1 MNNNKFR
8 IGIAMAGAVSAGAY
22 TAGVIDYLLEALE
35 RWEQAKKKNRELG
48 PSHKDYDHS
57 VPMHDVVI
65 DVLGGASAGGMTA
78 AITSLAMFEGM
89 NPVRQPADGQTGN
102 RLYDSWVNLNDGS
115 GPRPEMVTFSQMLLN
130 DDITD
135 GNIPS
140 LLNSVPVDAIA
151 EKAKNIQVNKQPG
164 DPSWPNYISKDLEV
178 ILTICTLRGVP
189 IEINFGSAESDEFN
203 KETDPVPA
211 FKMYLHK
218 GIAHFTINPN
228 NHAEHLFHLDPNLEA
243 SRNQLMECAKATGA
257 FPVGLRS
264 RYMSTPRSYI
274 KAHLKRMFGENININ
289 WEAIPEN
296 FDFTAV
302 DGGTINN
309 EPFGEVLRVL
319 EERNE
324 ADLAGEETTAERG
337 LEYFPFKNYAI
348 LMIDPFPSFEEN
360 IDEAMKKE
368 LSSVVDVVPQLL
380 GALRRQAMLKESE
393 LSKGFTKEHTRAMI
407 FPVRRKKVTE
417 DGVEKE
423 VKEKYA
429 IACGSLGGFGG
440 FFSKKFRVHDFF
452 LGRKNCQS
460 FLRKHFT
467 ISAKDAFVMAGDQIL
482 SVECPIFEGWAKNS
496 PVYRRFAYTKGGM
509 DFLPII
515 PDLRIAN
522 ANSHKDEENG
532 TLPDPEFEK
541 ITYAELRT
549 LRGPIQ
555 SRIRKVLFSLV
566 KYLVFPSD
574 HPAVSKE
581 EKRFNRRVR
590 QLVHWRLNNGIS
602 LRLVLWAL
610 LIFVALFFVIL
621 IPITIVVLICLY
633 FIIASTLAG
642 RIFQIVVADFKRR
655 GLI

>member
-482 SVECPIFEGWAKNS
+482 SVECPIFEGWAKKQ
-496 PVYRRFAYTKGGM
+496 PG
-509 DFLPII
+509 
-515 PDLRIAN
+515 
-522 ANSHKDEENG
+522 
-532 TLPDPEFEK
+532 
-541 ITYAELRT
+541 
-549 LRGPIQ
+549 
-555 SRIRKVLFSLV
+555 
-566 KYLVFPSD
+566 
-574 HPAVSKE
+574 VSS
-581 EKRFNRRVR
+581 VC
-590 QLVHWRLNNGIS
+590 VH
-602 LRLVLWAL
+602 
-610 LIFVALFFVIL
+610 
-621 IPITIVVLICLY
+621 
-633 FIIASTLAG
+633 
-642 RIFQIVVADFKRR
+642 KRR
-655 GLI
+655 YGFPAHHSRSAHRECQLA

>member
-22 TAGVIDYLLEALE
+22 TAGVMDYLLETLE

-48 PSHKDYDHS
+48 AGHKDYDNS

-65 DVLGGASAGGMTA
+65 EVLGGASAGGMTA
-78 AITSLAMFEGM
+78 AITSLAMFEGV
-89 NPVRQPADGQTGN
+89 NPVRKPADNHSGN
-102 RLYDSWVNLNDGS
+102 KLYDSWVNLNDG
-115 GPRPEMVTFSQMLLN
+115 GGKRADQVTFSQMLLN
-130 DDITD
+130 DDIV
-135 GNIPS
+135 NNSIPS
-140 LLNSVPVDAIA
+140 LLNSNPIDAIA
-151 EKAKNIQVNKQPG
+151 DKAKSIQVNKKPG
-164 DPSWPNYISKDLEV
+164 DPSWPSYVSKDLEV

-189 IEINFGSAESDEFN
+189 IEINFGSADNGENNQEA
-203 KETDPVPA
+203 DPVPA

-218 GIAHFTINPN
+218 GIAHFTINPEAN
-228 NHAEHLFHLDPNLEA
+228 ADHLFKLDPESEA
-243 SRNQLMECAKATGA
+243 SRTQLMECAKATGA
-257 FPVGLRS
+257 FPIGLRS
-264 RYMSTPRSYI
+264 RYMNTPRNYI
-274 KAHLKRMFGENININ
+274 KAHLQRMFGKDININ
-289 WEAIPEN
+289 WDIIPEK

-324 ADLAGEETTAERG
+324 ADLAEEEVAVDRG
-337 LEYFPFKNYAI
+337 VDYFPFKNYAI

-360 IDEAMKKE
+360 TDEALKTE
-368 LSSVVDVVPQLL
+368 LNSVLDIGTQLI

-407 FPVRRKKVTE
+407 FPVRRRKVVE

-460 FLRKHFT
+460 FLRKHFA
-467 ISAKDAFVMAGDQIL
+467 ISAKDAFVMAGDQVV
-482 SVECPIFEGWAKNS
+482 SVECPIFEGWS
-496 PVYRRFAYTKGGM
+496 PYSAAYRRFVYTKDGM

-515 PDLRIAN
+515 PDLRIVN
-522 ANSHKDEENG
+522 ANSHKEEENG

-541 ITYAELRT
+541 ITYKELRT

-555 SRIRKVLFSLV
+555 SRIRKVLFTMLKSLI
-566 KYLVFPSD
+566 FPSD
-574 HPAVSKE
+574 HPTMSKS
-581 EKRFNRRVR
+581 EKQFNRRVR
-590 QLVHWRLNNGIS
+590 SLVQWRLNNGWP
-602 LRLVLWAL
+602 LRIAYIILLVVIAL
-610 LIFVALFFVIL
+610 SFIVV
-621 IPITIVVLICLY
+621 IPITLIVMISAYYLI
-633 FIIASTLAG
+633 ANALAN
-642 RIFQIVVADFKRR
+642 RIFHTVVADFKRR

>member
-1 MNNNKFR
+1 MTNQKFR

-22 TAGVIDYLLEALE
+22 TAGVIDYLLETLE
-35 RWEQAKKKNRELG
+35 RWEHAKKKNRELG
-48 PSHKDYDHS
+48 PDHKDYDHS
-57 VPMHDVVI
+57 VPMHDVII

-78 AITSLAMFEGM
+78 AITSLAMFEGI
-89 NPVRQPADGQTGN
+89 NPVRKPVEGLTGN
-102 RLYDSWVNLNDGS
+102 RLYDSWVNLNDGN
-115 GPRPEMVTFSQMLLN
+115 GPRADMVTFSQMLLN

-140 LLNSVPVDAIA
+140 LLNSKPVDAIA
-151 EKAKNIQVNKQPG
+151 ENAKKIQINKKPG
-164 DPSWPNYISKDLEV
+164 DPTWPNYISKDLEV

-189 IEINFGSAESDEFN
+189 IEINFGSADSDEFN
-203 KETDPVPA
+203 RESDPVPA

-228 NHAEHLFHLDPNLEA
+228 NHAEHLFHLDPESEA
-243 SRNQLMECAKATGA
+243 ARTQLMECAKATGA

-264 RYMSTPRSYI
+264 RYMSTPRNYI

-324 ADLAGEETTAERG
+324 ADLAGEEAVTDRG
-337 LEYFPFKNYAI
+337 VEYFPFKNYAI

-360 IDEAMKKE
+360 VDEALKKE
-368 LSSVVDVVPQLL
+368 LNSVVDVVPQLL
-380 GALRRQAMLKESE
+380 GALRRQAMLKEGE

-407 FPVRRKKVTE
+407 FPVRRRKVVE

-460 FLRKHFT
+460 FLRKHFA
-467 ISAKDAFVMAGDQIL
+467 ISEKDAFVMNEGQIV
-482 SVECPIFEGWAKNS
+482 SVECPIFEGWTKDSAVFK
-496 PVYRRFAYTKGGM
+496 RFVYTKDGVNY
-509 DFLPII
+509 LPVI
-515 PDLRIAN
+515 PDLRILH

-555 SRIRKVLFSLV
+555 SRIRKVLLSLL
-566 KYLVFPSD
+566 KYLIFPADNPS
-574 HPAVSKE
+574 VSKA

-590 QLVHWRLNNGIS
+590 QLVQWRLNNGIP

-610 LIFVALFFVIL
+610 LILVAVSFIIL
-621 IPITIVVLICLY
+621 IPITAVVLICLY
-633 FIIASTLAG
+633 FIIANALAN
-642 RIFQIVVADFKRR
+642 RIFQVVVADFKRR